1 MHVSVGPYRRSNL
14 ILSNCGAGEDSL
26 SPLDCKEIKSVN
38 PEGNQTWIF
47 IGRTETEAETPILW
61 PPDAKTGFT
70 GKDPDAGKDWGQEEK
85 GVIEDE
91 MIEWHHL
98 LNGYEFEQ
106 TRGDSE
112 GQGSLACCSPWVH
125 KESDMTKR
133 LNNIKLA
140 WIDSHSMQISNPCFK
155 VQKGLTFKHT
165 EFIHIKMVNLRLY
178 LSSLNIKG
186 LWLPYLSPKTLLL
199 WFLGYFLNP
208 YI

>member
-1 MHVSVGPYRRSNL
+1 MFTGGTDV
-14 ILSNCGAGEDSL
+14 
-26 SPLDCKEIKSVN
+26 
-38 PEGNQTWIF
+38 
-47 IGRTETEAETPILW
+47 EAETPMLW

-70 GKDPDAGKDWGQEEK
+70 GKDPDGGKDWGQEEK

-91 MIEWHHL
+91 MIERHHL

-106 TRGDSE
+106 TQGDSE
-112 GQGSLACCSPWVH
+112 GQGSLACYSPWGH

-133 LNNIKLA
+133 LNNSKLA
-140 WIDSHSMQISNPCFK
+140 WIDSHSIQISNPCFK
-155 VQKGLTFKHT
+155 VQKWLTFKHT

-178 LSSLNIKG
+178 LSSLKIKG
-186 LWLPYLSPKTLLL
+186 LWLPYLSLKTLLL